1 MSADTNGNN
10 QSTSANAN
18 PGTEQG
24 ATPEQQPDVETKH
37 AMPPQPPVDEA
48 GQDSTKPEAAR
59 AYVDPSIAAEARIA
73 ELEAQVAEMRD
84 RYVRAYAETENVRK
98 RAEREKADVSKYAV
112 TGFAQ
117 DMVAIGDNLSRA
129 VEAAGGSSEEQSPQM
144 KALLD
149 GVVLTDQELKKALE
163 KHGVR
168 GIAAQGEQFDPHKH
182 QAVMEQEDASVS
194 SGTVLQVFQEG
205 YEIGDR
211 VLRPSMVVVS
221 KGGAKPIKSS
231 DAKPPLEADPANDAA
246 GETVDSGEQD
256 EAAPEP
262 PGSGSSA

>member
-1 MSADTNGNN
+1 MSAETNGNE
-10 QSTSANAN
+10 QSTSANVN
-18 PGTEQG
+18 PGAEQG
-24 ATPEQQPDVETKH
+24 PDTVRAPEVDTNNATSQASDSGS
-37 AMPPQPPVDEA
+37 AEA
-48 GQDSTKPEAAR
+48 SKPEAAK

-98 RAEREKADVSKYAV
+98 RSEREKADVSKYAV
-112 TGFAQ
+112 TGFAR
-117 DMVAIGDNLSRA
+117 DMVAIADNLSRA
-129 VEAAGGSSEEQSPQM
+129 IEAAGGSSEEQSPQM
-144 KALLD
+144 KSLLE

-182 QAVMEQEDASVS
+182 QAVMEQEDASVA

-221 KGGAKPIKSS
+221 KGGAKPIKTS
-231 DAKPPLEADPANDAA
+231 DAQPPIEPAAPASDEAGTSAPS
-246 GETVDSGEQD
+246 GGEQD
-256 EAAPEP
+256 PAQPDTP
-262 PGSGSSA
+262 DTSSA